1 MATHHQE
8 QLQASQYTPSAV
20 VKKAAIAA
28 AAVGICAFLIGI
40 LKFQDRAWPAFLLAF
55 FYFSCIA
62 IGGLFFC
69 SLQSVTRSGWSV
81 TIRRT
86 AESFTSFLPF
96 IIMLVKS
103 SCSAR
108 DNKSQ
113 VLPFCVLFTAAF

>member
-96 IIMLVKS
+96 IIIGGVILV
-103 SCSAR
+103 
-108 DNKSQ
+108 
-113 VLPFCVLFTAAF
+113 F

>member
-62 IGGLFFC
+62 IGVPCL
-69 SLQSVTRSGWSV
+69 
-81 TIRRT
+81 
-86 AESFTSFLPF
+86 
-96 IIMLVKS
+96 
-103 SCSAR
+103 SCSSR
-108 DNKSQ
+108 SKS
-113 VLPFCVLFTAAF
+113 VNPGP